1 MGSGGVNQLPDFIAE
16 TPFHAIMVGLLAIFV
31 FGTIW
36 LLSKRTLFL
45 VLAIVALLGIVG
57 AVLLERWVVT
67 DREQISA
74 EVDAMAAAVA
84 ANSPTSLLLHI
95 SDRVPSVK
103 DAARGHFNRW
113 EIESC
118 NLTSRETPV
127 IDWSQSPPQAEVRFV
142 VFARASQKQGGDGL
156 GGADLVGVNLQMQKE
171 ADGRWRV
178 IGYSLFNPRGGPAP
192 AY

>member
-1 MGSGGVNQLPDFIAE
+1 MGSGDVNQLPDFIAE

-31 FGTIW
+31 FGTVW
-36 LLSKRTLFL
+36 LLGKKPLFL
-45 VLAIVALLGIVG
+45 VLAIVSLVLTIG
-57 AVLLERWVVT
+57 AVLAERWIVT

-74 EVDAMAAAVA
+74 EVNAMAGAVS

-95 SDRVPSVK
+95 SDRYPAIK

-113 EIESC
+113 QIEFC
-118 NLTSRETPV
+118 NLTALEPPS
-127 IDWSQSPPQAEVRFV
+127 IDWSQSPPQAEVRFT
-142 VFARASQKQGGDGL
+142 VFARAHQKQGDGL
-156 GGADLVGVNLQMQKE
+156 GGADIIGVTLQMQKE
-171 ADGRWRV
+171 ADSRWRV

>member
-1 MGSGGVNQLPDFIAE
+1 MGSGSANQLPDFIAE
-16 TPFHAIMVGLLAIFV
+16 TPFHAIMLGLLAIFV

-45 VLAIVALLGIVG
+45 VLAIVALLGMVG
-57 AVLLERWVVT
+57 AILLERWVVT
-67 DREQISA
+67 DREQICT

-95 SDRVPSVK
+95 SDRFPSIK

-113 EIESC
+113 EIEFC
-118 NLTSRETPV
+118 NLTSRAPPV
-127 IDWSQSPPQAEVRFV
+127 IDWSQSPPRAEVSFV
-142 VFARASQKQGGDGL
+142 VFARARQKQGDGL
-156 GGADLVGVNLQMQKE
+156 GGADLVGVTLQMQKE
-171 ADGRWRV
+171 TDGRWRV
-178 IGYSLFNPRGGPAP
+178 ISYSLFNPRGGPAP